1 MREAKETKKSLLL
14 FVFAL
19 GIFLTYLISLFLPLP
34 YTKKGVIN
42 KNTTL
47 DDGLDTTTPLDK
59 VVMVG
64 THIATGSDKSSSIDR
79 MLTAIQDKNGDAFD
93 KAFLTQMIIHHEGAV
108 AMAKEALAK
117 SHNKEILALSAQ
129 IVEVQQAEIKEMKL
143 WQKGVK

>member
-64 THIATGSDKSSSIDR
+64 THIATGSDKSSSVDR